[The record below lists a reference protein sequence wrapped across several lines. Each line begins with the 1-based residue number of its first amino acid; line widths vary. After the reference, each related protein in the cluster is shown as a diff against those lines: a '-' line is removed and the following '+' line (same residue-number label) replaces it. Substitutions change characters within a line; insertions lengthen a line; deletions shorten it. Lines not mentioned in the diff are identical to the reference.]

1 MEISEKEYK
10 MLIAQQVVLLK
21 RIEKLENK
29 LNNTSRFASVSDY
42 QEELRREAKEIINQI
57 RV

>member
-10 MLIAQQVVLLK
+10 MLIAQQVVLLQ
-21 RIEKLENK
+21 RIEKLEEK

-42 QEELRREAKEIINQI
+42 QDDLKREAKRIIDQI
-57 RV
+57 RI